1 VPKVQV
7 KVKSQQRR
15 ETRGCGKEVR
25 NMKSSPY
32 AKYGRRLQ
40 DVIAAIQVMSTHS
53 SDSSTIASWTERI
66 GKPVSVNTG
75 TWLDV
80 FKDHP
85 EFFHLEEWSDP
96 KNSQVRTLACLTW
109 RRANE
114 KTYDAMKDVEL
125 TIEEAAMRDRTTLNR
140 KPLTAEQVGILLKSA
155 VELDTRANAFQER
168 KEKLL
173 TAGITVIATLMT
185 TVVGVILGAIL
196 KSR

>member
-1 VPKVQV
+1 
-7 KVKSQQRR
+7 
-15 ETRGCGKEVR
+15 
-25 NMKSSPY
+25 MKRSPY
-32 AKYGRRLQ
+32 VKYGLRLQ
-40 DVIAAIQVMSTHS
+40 DVIAAIQVMGTHS
-53 SDSSTIASWTERI
+53 SDSSTIESWTERI
-66 GKPVSVNTG
+66 GNPVSVNAG

-85 EFFHLEEWSDP
+85 EFFHLEEWTDP
-96 KNSQVRTLACLTW
+96 KDSQVRTLASLTW

-114 KTYDAMKDVEL
+114 KTYDAHKDAEL
-125 TIEEAAMRDRTTLNR
+125 TIAEAAMRDRTTLNR

-185 TVVGVILGAIL
+185 TVVGIILGAIL